1 MSRLLLTG
9 GVCALPGEAGSD
21 GLPVDGP
28 RIAPATL
35 AIEGDRIAAVLE
47 RSPEG
52 TEFADF
58 EPFDCAGKLVIP
70 GLINAHTHAV
80 LLALRGTIEDI
91 EGNLVYQ
98 YMVPVSYLL
107 APEERAA
114 IARLACAEAIRSG
127 TTTLVDP
134 LRHVADYAPAMAAT
148 GLRLWLA
155 ESCADAVTTEVGRG
169 TYRFDRDFGQTFVN
183 RTEALI
189 ERFHGSENDRVR
201 VMMAAHGPDNCSPW
215 MLGEV
220 SRLAARHGL
229 RRTIHLSQI
238 ISEKEQVETL
248 HGCTSTEYLDRNGF
262 LGDDLLAVHWTFCTD
277 SDVEI
282 LARRGVHFIHSPAS
296 MSAKGPHP
304 APVRAIQE
312 AGINIALGSDNMTED
327 MFQSMK
333 SAMTLHRGAWGR
345 SVRPSPGRVFDY
357 ATVNAARALD
367 RPDLGRIAVGAKADL
382 ATIDLKNATMAPAVS
397 LISNLTHYGHPG
409 LVVDTM
415 TDGRFLM
422 RDRKLTTIDETAAVD
437 EAQAATRSMWR
448 KFEAEG
454 HDAPLP
460 RFDDLGG

>member
-9 GVCALPGEAGSD
+9 AACALPGEPGT
-21 GLPVDGP
+21 DGP

-35 AIEGDRIAAVLE
+35 AIDGDRIVAVLE
-47 RSPEG
+47 EG
-52 TEFADF
+52 PAGSDFADF
-58 EPFDCAGKLVIP
+58 EPVDMAGRLILP
-70 GLINAHTHAV
+70 GLINSHTHAV

-107 APEERAA
+107 TPEERAA

-134 LRHVADYAPAMAAT
+134 LRHVADYAPAMADS

-155 ESCADAVTTEVGRG
+155 ESCADAVTTEVGKG
-169 TYRFDRDFGQTFVN
+169 TYRFDRDFGQTFLD

-201 VMMAAHGPDNCSPW
+201 VMAAAHGPDNCSPW

-220 SRLAARHGL
+220 TALARRHGL

-238 ISEKEQVETL
+238 ISEKTQVEAL
-248 HGCTSTEYLDRNGF
+248 HGCTSTEYLARNGF
-262 LGDDLLAVHWTFCTD
+262 LDDDLLAVHWTFCTE
-277 SDVEI
+277 SDVAT
-282 LARRGVHFIHSPAS
+282 LAEHGVHFIHSPAS

-304 APVRAIQE
+304 APVKAIQE

-333 SAMTLHRGAWGR
+333 TALVLHRGAWGR

-357 ATVNAARALD
+357 ATVNAAKALD

-382 ATIDLKNATMAPAVS
+382 AMIDLTQATMAPTVS
-397 LISNLTHYGHPG
+397 AISNLVHYGHPG
-409 LVVDTM
+409 LVTDTM
-415 TDGRFLM
+415 VDGRFLM
-422 RDRKLTTIDETAAVD
+422 RDRRLTTIDEPAAV
-437 EAQAATRSMWR
+437 EAAQAATRSMWA

-460 RFDDLGG
+460 RFDALPSGASA

>member
-9 GVCALPGEAGSD
+9 AACALPGAPGT
-21 GLPVDGP
+21 DGP

-35 AIEGDRIAAVLE
+35 AIEGGRIAAVI
-47 RSPEG
+47 EG
-52 TEFADF
+52 TPSGTDFADF
-58 EPFDCAGKLVIP
+58 EPVDCSGRLILP

-80 LLALRGTIEDI
+80 LLALRGTIEDV

-107 APEERAA
+107 TGPERSA

-134 LRHVADYAPAMAAT
+134 LRHVADYAPAMAAS

-155 ESCADAVTTEVGRG
+155 ESCADAVTTEVGKG
-169 TYRFDRDFGQTFVN
+169 TYRFDRAFGQTFLN

-189 ERFHGSENDRVR
+189 ERFHNSEDGRVQ
-201 VMMAAHGPDNCSPW
+201 VMAAAHGPDNCSPW
-215 MLGEV
+215 MLEQV
-220 SRLAARHGL
+220 SELAARHGL

-238 ISEKEQVETL
+238 ISEKTQVEAL
-248 HGCTSTEYLDRNGF
+248 HGCTSTEYLARNGF
-262 LGDDLLAVHWTFCTD
+262 LGDDLLAVHWTFCTEK
-277 SDVEI
+277 DVGI
-282 LARRGVHFIHSPAS
+282 LAENGVHFIHSPAS

-304 APVRAIQE
+304 APVKAIQE

-333 SAMTLHRGAWGR
+333 TALVLHRGAWGR

-357 ATVNAARALD
+357 ATVNAAKALD
-367 RPDLGRIAVGAKADL
+367 RPDLGRIAEGAAADL
-382 ATIDLKNATMAPAVS
+382 AMIDLTQATMAPTVS
-397 LISNLTHYGHPG
+397 AISNLVHYGHPG
-409 LVVDTM
+409 LVADTM
-415 TDGRFLM
+415 VAGRFLM
-422 RDRKLTTIDETAAVD
+422 RDRRLTTIDEPAAVA
-437 EAQAATRSMWR
+437 EAQAATRSMWT

-454 HDAPLP
+454 HDVPVP
-460 RFDDLGG
+460 RFDALTTGDPA